1 MAEDKKIS
9 QTPAATP
16 LTGSEIIVIVQ
27 DNETRQVLLAT
38 ALTSVGANPSYLYGN
53 ESTDGSI
60 RFHYNTISGEVEFQ
74 KRISGVWT
82 NGPTFGF

>member
-27 DNETRQVLLAT
+27 DAETRQVS
-38 ALTSVGANPSYLYGN
+38 LTEAMTTVAANPSYLYGN
-53 ESTDGSI
+53 ESTNGSI
-60 RFHYNTISGEVEFQ
+60 RFHYNTGTGEIEFQ
-74 KRISGVWT
+74 KRVSGVWT